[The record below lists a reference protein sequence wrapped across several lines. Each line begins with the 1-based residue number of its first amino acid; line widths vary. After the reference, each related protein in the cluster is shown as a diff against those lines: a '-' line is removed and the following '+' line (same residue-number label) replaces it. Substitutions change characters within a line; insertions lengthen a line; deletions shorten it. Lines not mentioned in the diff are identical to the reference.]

1 MDSLCRRIQRSSRA
15 RKHLPGVQSA
25 APTNRERQCHAIY
38 RSPFRCRHNPSD
50 RIEVATSGFTFE
62 QLAILKESFVRIR
75 DSALSGS
82 SIPKIAIAI
91 EALEKISWRVSGV
104 KHHGVLMFAERGLNL
119 RLPEILST
127 AATEPTYTTI
137 LTAWTEEIFALFQDN
152 SLQPETVVKL
162 TDYGRIESLWS
173 SKRQNGIV
181 IGAPHGTFEEH
192 TAEMANE
199 VSHRTGIA
207 AVIARAFTP
216 TECGDGASTSIAPP
230 SDSIRRTVSKSFRA
244 GARCLSSFQ
253 TKRIGSFTRQLKS
266 LRRHPPERPAE
277 EYRNRNRGNFKGG
290 SPDHQ
295 EDLSRSSGSSSGVDT
310 GSNISRF
317 THLTNRQRRN
327 WRLGRQSSRHPGVS
341 AQESTL

>member
-1 MDSLCRRIQRSSRA
+1 MKGVIIGAPPRYHRTTLCILRKVYYAKLISQRTGAGFLIGSGFASKR
-15 RKHLPGVQSA
+15 LPVSQPLVRWTPSA
-25 APTNRERQCHAIY
+25 VGSNDPLERGSIY
-38 RSPFRCRHNPSD
+38 REFKALLRQTSKGNVKLYIGVRSAVGTTPSD

-152 SLQPETVVKL
+152 SSQPETVVKL
-162 TDYGRIESLWS
+162 TDYSRIESLWS
-173 SKRQNGIV
+173 RKRQNGIV
-181 IGAPHGTFEEH
+181 IGAPHGTFDEH

-230 SDSIRRTVSKSFRA
+230 SDSIRRTVSKSV
-244 GARCLSSFQ
+244 
-253 TKRIGSFTRQLKS
+253 
-266 LRRHPPERPAE
+266 P
-277 EYRNRNRGNFKGG
+277 
-290 SPDHQ
+290 
-295 EDLSRSSGSSSGVDT
+295 SGRKMSIKF
-310 GSNISRF
+310 SNKAYWKLHAA
-317 THLTNRQRRN
+317 T
-327 WRLGRQSSRHPGVS
+327 
-341 AQESTL
+341 